1 MRGRN
6 DILPR
11 LPIAQHAQLTTDK
24 SAFSPLDKIALQSTP
39 GWRAIRM
46 ECCVHDLPPTPPTEK
61 NLSLLCRNVC
71 DARHKNHRAVLRPE
85 RTRRGAPPTRIHSA
99 MCGQSSAYGRATAAK
114 SDQPGRNSSGSLAM
128 LAAMRRASS
137 RTSAWIARLAQALA
151 LCAQQRSSFLTS
163 FSALIPGCDSLWLGG
178 ARTTSHNDD
187 RSPAQLGLYEAK
199 FLVHVLLAIERARH
213 VENRVK

>member
-1 MRGRN
+1 
-6 DILPR
+6 
-11 LPIAQHAQLTTDK
+11 
-24 SAFSPLDKIALQSTP
+24 
-39 GWRAIRM
+39 M

-163 FSALIPGCDSLWLGG
+163 FSALIPSGLLDGVAGKRRTLMRNAKETSVTSPPAPKTVRG
-178 ARTTSHNDD
+178 AVQQAILKDGAN
-187 RSPAQLGLYEAK
+187 
-199 FLVHVLLAIERARH
+199 LAHTPNEDALSRPERARYATIH
-213 VENRVK
+213 RRTRAPWPNAPEPSGPLPAHQQGP